1 MSRPVEIP
9 ELRMIPMDR
18 IEILNPRERNQK
30 KFSVIVDNIGAL
42 GLKKPVTVTPRPSD
56 DGAERY
62 VLICGEGRFKAFQ
75 RLGETRIPALVVS
88 VSDEDAFVMSL
99 AENIAR
105 RRHRPLELLRG
116 IGLLKERGCGAKE
129 ISEKTNLH
137 ESYVRQLLELIEK
150 GEERL
155 LVAVERGRIPITVA
169 TLIVGAGDDDKAVQ
183 LAMQEAYESG
193 ELRGPQLLYAKKLV
207 ERRQFLGRSV
217 ARSPPRRK
225 VDVTTSSLVR
235 AYKKEVERQRIM
247 VRKSTLVQQRLF
259 FIFGALHKM
268 FSDENLVNILR
279 LERLDTLPKYL
290 AERVSV
296 RGGGGVL

>member
-1 MSRPVEIP
+1 MSHAVELP

-18 IEILNPRERNQK
+18 IEVLNPRERNQK
-30 KFSVIVDNIGAL
+30 KFSDIVDSISAL
-42 GLKKPVTVTPRPSD
+42 GLKKPVTVTPRPST

-75 RLGETRIPALVVS
+75 RLGEGRIPAMVVT

-99 AENIAR
+99 AENVAR
-105 RRHRPLELLRG
+105 RRHTSLELLRG
-116 IGLLKERGCGAKE
+116 VGLLKDRGFTPKE
-129 ISEKTNLH
+129 ISKKTNLH
-137 ESYVRQLLELIEK
+137 ETYVRQLLELIEK

-155 LVAVERGRIPITVA
+155 LVAVEKGKMPITVA
-169 TLIVGAGDDDKAVQ
+169 TLIVGAGDDDKAIQ
-183 LAMQEAYESG
+183 LAMQDAYESG
-193 ELRGPQLLYAKKLV
+193 ELRGPQLMYAKKLV
-207 ERRQFLGRSV
+207 ERRQFLGRSI
-217 ARSPPRRK
+217 AKAPPRK
-225 VDVTTSSLVR
+225 KADVTTSSLVR

-247 VRKSTLVQQRLF
+247 VRKSSLVQQRLF

-290 AERVSV
+290 AERVSSNS
-296 RGGGGVL
+296 GGTL